1 MISLSNQKGG
11 LEGLFGKKD
20 NLSLQKPPITQIM
33 LFEQG
38 GRCRLWIGPRKNQ
51 LEEDMLSSL
60 LTAICGFSIE
70 ALGLEL
76 SEIAAKDRRIF
87 LARVN
92 KLGIAIIVKEE
103 LRTDYLHI
111 KTQIRCLMNRITDL
125 VSEIEVIRNPI
136 EENEEQLELGFLR
149 YEIEMAIA
157 QTFPSSHVNSDNYGI
172 DLKDIYTLRILTCL
186 GAQDEFTKA
195 KMTKQL
201 DIPQNKVEERLS
213 WLEGSGFVSAETVQF
228 GQRNLK
234 AYHISELG
242 KLVLDHLEVGF
253 PGIWK

>member
-1 MISLSNQKGG
+1 MIPLSNQKGE
-11 LEGLFGKKD
+11 LSGLFGK
-20 NLSLQKPPITQIM
+20 NNNPSLQKPPITQIM
-33 LFEQG
+33 LFEQS
-38 GRCRLWIGPRKNQ
+38 GRCRLWIGPRKNNI
-51 LEEDMLSSL
+51 EEDLLSSL

-87 LARVN
+87 LTRVN
-92 KLGIAIIVKEE
+92 KLGVAIIVKEE
-103 LRTDYLHI
+103 LLTDYLHI
-111 KTQIRCLMNRITDL
+111 KAQIRSLMNRIIDL
-125 VSEIEVIRNPI
+125 VSEIEVIHNPI
-136 EENEEQLELGFLR
+136 EENEEQRELGFLR

-157 QTFPSSHVNSDNYGI
+157 QTFPSSRVNSDDYGI
-172 DLKDIYTLRILTCL
+172 DLKDISTLRILNCL
-186 GAQDEFTKA
+186 GAQDEYTQA

-201 DIPQNKVEERLS
+201 DLPQYKVEERLS
-213 WLEGSGFVSAETVQF
+213 WLVGSGFVSAETVRF
-228 GQRNLK
+228 GRSNLK